1 MLFFLQCFDKKKIP
15 NNAKYKDLEIMF
27 SYDFKSYC
35 SGMPLF
41 KSDVNW
47 YYVSKIQLLDFYSH
61 IHNYRVSE
69 DNTESEKNETNSIKL

>member
-1 MLFFLQCFDKKKIP
+1 
-15 NNAKYKDLEIMF
+15 MF

-69 DNTESEKNETNSIKL
+69 DNTESEKMKKTP